1 MRDMCTAVGL
11 SPGQG
16 CGHRYGPQPGLL
28 RQQGSRSAEVRRV
41 RTDRDVRHPQAD
53 VAREIFRS
61 PIHCSRRIPLGA
73 IPLAAAGCPSRLSI
87 PPRSIPIFV
96 RPRRRHAPATHSW
109 VGTIPA
115 LDEKRWVSSAAKI
128 FVESRCYQCPSHAEP
143 SHVTQLNLWH
153 ADCDSPWCCDVLAIA
168 QDRAK
173 GNGAN

>member
-1 MRDMCTAVGL
+1 MRDMRPAVGL

-16 CGHRYGPQPGLL
+16 CGHRYRPQPGLL

-41 RTDRDVRHPQAD
+41 RADRDIRHHQAD
-53 VAREIFRS
+53 GAREIFRS
-61 PIHCSRRIPLGA
+61 PVHCSRRIPLGA
-73 IPLAAAGCPSRLSI
+73 IPLAAAGYPSRLSI
-87 PPRSIPIFV
+87 PPRSILFFV

-109 VGTIPA
+109 VGTISA
-115 LDEKRWVSSAAKI
+115 LNGKRWVSFAEKI
-128 FVESRCYQCPSHAEP
+128 IVESARYQCLSHAEP
-143 SHVTQLNLWH
+143 RYVTQVNLWH